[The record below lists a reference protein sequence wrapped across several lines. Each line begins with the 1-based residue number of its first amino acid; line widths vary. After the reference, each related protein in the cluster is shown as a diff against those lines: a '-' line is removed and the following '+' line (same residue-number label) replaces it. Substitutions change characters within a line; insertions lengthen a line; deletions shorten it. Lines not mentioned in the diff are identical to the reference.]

1 MEKML
6 HADVLVFA
14 TPIYCYE
21 MSGQMKTIV
30 AYNYGAKKP
39 KRIYQSCRWA
49 MLYSVIFYSIFFLIM
64 EVFPEWVLLLFDASA
79 EMLSIGVTA
88 LRILAVSHLLSNVC
102 LIYSAAFQGLGLGV
116 QSMLLTLGRQ
126 VVLPVVFIAAFSHF
140 GNLTLIWLAFVLAE
154 AVVIPIGIILWR
166 RESDKVLKN
175 LKWEENRRRSMSG
188 ILIIDIRK
196 EQQDG
201 KENAERCKLKNFR

>member
-64 EVFPEWVLLLFDASA
+64 EVFPEWVLLLFDASL
-79 EMLSIGVTA
+79 EMLSIGVMA
-88 LRILAVSHLLSNVC
+88 LRILAVSYLLSNVC

-116 QSMLLTLGRQ
+116 
-126 VVLPVVFIAAFSHF
+126 
-140 GNLTLIWLAFVLAE
+140 
-154 AVVIPIGIILWR
+154 
-166 RESDKVLKN
+166 
-175 LKWEENRRRSMSG
+175 
-188 ILIIDIRK
+188 
-196 EQQDG
+196 
-201 KENAERCKLKNFR
+201 